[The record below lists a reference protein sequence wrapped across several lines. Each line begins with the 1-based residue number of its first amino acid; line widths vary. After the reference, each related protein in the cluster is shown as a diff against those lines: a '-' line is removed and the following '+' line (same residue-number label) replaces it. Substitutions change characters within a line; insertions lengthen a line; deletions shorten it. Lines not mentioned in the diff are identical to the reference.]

1 MSATRKFGN
10 DVGIGRR
17 CDRYMSVKGTSWRA
31 TLALGA
37 AALMIASCSS
47 DSNSGPGPEPPV
59 TGASTAA
66 TEQAS
71 TTMPATTPDAMAP
84 ATDPPATTDSNVAST
99 TEAPDPPVVS
109 TTEATIGTPAP
120 ATTPAPRPE
129 LVSEEGAAAAVT
141 ELFDLWT
148 ACLEE
153 LPDCDPALIASNY
166 VGEYSDVVFVQVTG
180 WADEGFSFTNTES
193 RRNRIESVSI
203 DADAGTAAVIACED
217 DGAVLSNGSG
227 VVVDDRYVSLRREW
241 TLAVNG
247 ERWIGTGITDLDRAE
262 GQENELCDAL

>member
-37 AALMIASCSS
+37 AALVIASCSS
-47 DSNSGPGPEPPV
+47 DGTSGPAAEPPV
-59 TGASTAA
+59 TGAST
-66 TEQAS
+66 
-71 TTMPATTPDAMAP
+71 PATTPAATAP
-84 ATDPPATTDSNVAST
+84 ATDPPATTESTVAST
-99 TEAPDPPVVS
+99 TEAPDPPAVS

-262 GQENELCDAL
+262 GQENELCDAQ